1 MKGIIIVVLVV
12 LVALFMLFYKHQTRM
27 RLHNDVEHL
36 DAVVKHIFEQA
47 KKPTVSQNRF
57 IRGLKENLGVNEKM
71 ALKLIGQARKENL
84 IKVEQS
90 EDGAQ
95 VSLAEKELN

>member
-1 MKGIIIVVLVV
+1 MKGIIIIVLVV
-12 LVALFMLFYKHQTRM
+12 LVALFMLFSKHFTRM

-36 DAVVKHIFEQA
+36 DAVVKHIFEHA
-47 KKPTVSQNRF
+47 KKPVVSQNRF

-84 IKVEQS
+84 IKVTQT

-95 VSLAEKELN
+95 VSLVDKE

>member
-1 MKGIIIVVLVV
+1 MKGIIIIVLVVLVV
-12 LVALFMLFYKHQTRM
+12 LFLVLYKHYGRM

-36 DAVVKHIFEQA
+36 DTVTKHIFQQA
-47 KKPTVSQNRF
+47 KKPVISQNRF

-84 IKVEQS
+84 IKVEHTN
-90 EDGAQ
+90 DGTQ
-95 VSLAEKELN
+95 ISLADKD

>member
-1 MKGIIIVVLVV
+1 MKGIIIIVLVV
-12 LVALFMLFYKHQTRM
+12 LVALFMLFSKHFTRM

-47 KKPTVSQNRF
+47 KKPVVSQNRF

-84 IKVEQS
+84 IKVEQT

-95 VSLAEKELN
+95 VSLAEKE